1 MAQRNAELRARAV
14 KAWSNNPAIE
24 ILGHPT
30 ADALPIFSFRIR
42 DVKNNVFI
50 HQQLFTRMLSD
61 RYGIQVRG
69 GCACAGPYAHR
80 LLDIDEA
87 ASDAIRQAI
96 LSGQEIEKPGWTR
109 LNFSVLMDDAKVERI
124 LDAVDDLALD
134 PHSVAAAYECDIST
148 ARFRPKAA
156 A

>member
-1 MAQRNAELRARAV
+1 MRPMAQRNAELRARAV
-14 KAWSNNPAIE
+14 KAWGTNPAIE

-42 DVKNNVFI
+42 DVKNGGFI

-80 LLDIDEA
+80 LLE
-87 ASDAIRQAI
+87 
-96 LSGQEIEKPGWTR
+96 
-109 LNFSVLMDDAKVERI
+109 
-124 LDAVDDLALD
+124 LARMN
-134 PHSVAAAYECDIST
+134 PA
-148 ARFRPKAA
+148 
-156 A
+156 